1 MDKNI
6 QNKLLEARK
15 LLEQYAPK
23 GEFLAFI
30 NKEEANLLKQFGGSG
45 RITESGIPSFD
56 TTNTQQNINLPAPY
70 IQAAGQNAL
79 DIATSLAGQ
88 PINTAGF
95 APTVAP
101 QSVLTQQAQQ
111 LAATQAGLGTLQFDP
126 TTGSLTGMQNNGSG
140 IAGYQPYLNQAAAY
154 SGPQA
159 YQQFMSPYQQDV
171 INSTLGQYDIQ
182 AQQGALQNPANAISA
197 GAFGGARQ
205 GVQQGVY
212 QSQSDL
218 NRSLLQAQLLN
229 QGFSQAQG
237 QANTAFGQ
245 QQGLASL
252 QPSLAQASIQQL
264 GGAGTNALAYQQSV
278 QNAQAQAAQ
287 PAAYE
292 PYQRSQF
299 LTSTIGGLTSGY
311 PQFQSGATGTANVSP
326 LQSAISTAAN
336 VYGISSLFGGNQAS
350 DFRLKEDIQ
359 LVGQSPSGINIYT
372 FKYFGDATDT
382 TYKGVMAHEVP
393 HVSFLDKD
401 GYYKVDY
408 SKTDVKFEKVV

>member
-30 NKEEANLLKQFGGSG
+30 NEEEANLLKQFGGSG

-88 PINTAGF
+88 PINTTGF

-111 LAATQAGLGTLQFDP
+111 LAATQAGLGTLQFNP

-140 IAGYQPYLNQAAAY
+140 ISGYQPYLNQAAAY

-287 PAAYE
+287 LAAYE

-311 PQFQSGATGTANVSP
+311 PQFQSGTTGQPSLNP
-326 LQSAISTAAN
+326 LQTAISTAAG
-336 VYGISSLFGGNQAS
+336 VYGLGNLFGG
-350 DFRLKEDIQ
+350 
-359 LVGQSPSGINIYT
+359 GQ
-372 FKYFGDATDT
+372 
-382 TYKGVMAHEVP
+382 
-393 HVSFLDKD
+393 
-401 GYYKVDY
+401 
-408 SKTDVKFEKVV
+408 KTG